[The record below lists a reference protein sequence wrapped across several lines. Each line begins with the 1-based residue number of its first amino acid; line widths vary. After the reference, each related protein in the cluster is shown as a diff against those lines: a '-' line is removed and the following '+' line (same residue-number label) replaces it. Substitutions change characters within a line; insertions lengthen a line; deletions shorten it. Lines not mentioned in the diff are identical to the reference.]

1 MLGTCAECLFYCAS
15 QTHSVKWHLYIFLL
29 LPSVFY
35 YIQGGSQEF
44 RRVKEFGNPF
54 FNIFFYF
61 NTSFSSPFL
70 LSFISESILG
80 RHLHAFDWVPNK
92 PKKLINKGF
101 SLDDLLLGS
110 YVLFLGS
117 CFFSKKV
124 LENEC
129 ILA

>member
-35 YIQGGSQEF
+35 YKVEVRSLEEW
-44 RRVKEFGNPF
+44 RNSETRSST
-54 FNIFFYF
+54 FFYF
-61 NTSFSSPFL
+61 NTSFNSPFL

-92 PKKLINKGF
+92 PKKLIYKDF

-117 CFFSKKV
+117 CFFFKKSTRK
-124 LENEC
+124 
-129 ILA
+129 